1 MFICLQTF
9 RASAETHQ
17 MAKFDE
23 GIKANPSIAD
33 KSVFKTFTNAVH
45 GFAAARADV
54 SVLRSPEGSAD
65 GRQLAQGRPGQGGL
79 RRGIHGVDQVL
90 QERVRLD
97 GYEIPSTPSL
107 SGRARHGQRATL
119 SGIKRAPPRSR
130 PSATPIVGVKRH
142 SKLPLAHVPDIGT
155 NLNLPPS
162 LIASRSLAGSVNAAK
177 ATAVSS

>member
-1 MFICLQTF
+1 MVKGADAARVKVPVCMLPSKDEDAAEVCSFVF
-9 RASAETHQ
+9 RRSGASAETHQ

-97 GYEIPSTPSL
+97 GYEIPSTPSCL
-107 SGRARHGQRATL
+107 NVHVTAN
-119 SGIKRAPPRSR
+119 AP
-130 PSATPIVGVKRH
+130 H
-142 SKLPLAHVPDIGT
+142 
-155 NLNLPPS
+155 
-162 LIASRSLAGSVNAAK
+162 
-177 ATAVSS
+177 